1 MTLTGFA
8 VDDSP
13 HSRDGLVLHGW
24 DGGEQVTG
32 FISRRVM
39 ADWVD
44 PRQPYGRRKSLF
56 RKQYNALGKNNLA
69 AIGRI
74 VTSKYRRG
82 PTFNRQHPF
91 VDVLLSDI
99 TASGEVLDLSALV
112 REPPLPTFRR
122 M

>member
-1 MTLTGFA
+1 
-8 VDDSP
+8 
-13 HSRDGLVLHGW
+13 
-24 DGGEQVTG
+24 
-32 FISRRVM
+32 M
-39 ADWVD
+39 AD
-44 PRQPYGRRKSLF
+44 GRACFAS
-56 RKQYNALGKNNLA
+56 NTTALGKNNLA